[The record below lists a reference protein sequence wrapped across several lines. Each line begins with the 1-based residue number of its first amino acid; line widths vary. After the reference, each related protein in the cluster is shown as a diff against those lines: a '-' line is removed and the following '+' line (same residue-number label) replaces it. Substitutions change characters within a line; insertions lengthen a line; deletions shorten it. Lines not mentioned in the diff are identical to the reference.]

1 MLLHHHVAHRWRW
14 AGLAALLVAEAMNL
28 LDATIVT
35 VAAPVIHADLGG
47 DASAIPWFNAAYTL
61 PFAVLLITGGRLGD
75 LAGRRRVFAVGVAAF
90 ALASAACALAPDAG
104 TLIGLRAVQG
114 AAAALVIPQ
123 TIGLIRTMFDGAE
136 LARAMGSI
144 GPVMGLAAVT
154 GPVLG
159 AVLTHAD
166 LLGSSWRSVFLVN
179 VPLAAAVLA
188 VVPLMPPREPRTAG
202 GPALP
207 RLDGTG
213 TVIAALGTG
222 LLVYPLIRGDAA
234 GGPAGGWTMAVAGVV
249 LFVVFG
255 IHQRRRAR
263 TGRGGLVEVSL
274 FRDRGFPAAL
284 ATSAL
289 FFAAMNGLT
298 LVVVLEVQL
307 GLGRDVVTAGLSL
320 LPWSAAMGVASLVAG
335 ARLVPRYGSRLM
347 FAGLAVMLAGLAIT
361 LVAGTGAAG
370 GLGSPGSPG
379 SLGWLVV
386 AGLAVTGAGNGLFTT
401 PFFTA
406 ALSRVR
412 PHETGSAAGLLN
424 AVQQLGA
431 TLGTAVLGGAFLRG
445 LAEGA
450 GHVSAARSAGLLA
463 AALLAATAVAAA
475 LMRTDE
481 PGAAT

>member
-47 DASAIPWFNAAYTL
+47 DASSIPWFNAAYTL

-75 LAGRRRVFAVGVAAF
+75 LAGRRRVFAAGVAAF
-90 ALASAACALAPDAG
+90 ALASAACALAPEAG

-144 GPVMGLAAVT
+144 GPVMGLAAVA

-188 VVPLMPPREPRTAG
+188 VVPLMPAGEPRTAG
-202 GPALP
+202 GAGLP

-213 TVIAALGTG
+213 TVLAALGTG
-222 LLVYPLIRGDAA
+222 LLVYPLIRGEAA
-234 GGPAGGWTMAVAGVV
+234 GGPAAGWAMAAAGVV
-249 LFVVFG
+249 LSVVFG
-255 IHQRRRAR
+255 LHQRRRAR
-263 TGRGGLVEVSL
+263 AGRGGLVEVSL

-298 LVVVLEVQL
+298 LVVVMEVQL

-335 ARLVPRYGSRLM
+335 ARLVPRYGPRLM
-347 FAGLAVMLAGLAIT
+347 FAGLAVTLAGLAIT
-361 LVAGTGAAG
+361 LTAHHESAG
-370 GLGSPGSPG
+370 GPW
-379 SLGWLVV
+379 WLVA
-386 AGLAVTGAGNGLFTT
+386 AGLAVAGAGNGLFTT

-445 LAEGA
+445 LAQGA

-475 LMRTDE
+475 LMRTDRS
-481 PGAAT
+481 GAAR